1 MIFQPIRQQLRN
13 QGECMKT
20 KNVIAVSIILLG
32 VVAFSLFVSLGT
44 AQAVAG
50 QDFAV
55 ERTPVPWRETVAPIR
70 ATLSAL
76 PTLDGTALENLLIRE
91 KLAMNNQQTRLTL
104 AHTVAENTQ
113 TFIDNQNSSGKDTSS
128 LESALS
134 AFTQAI
140 SQSEANN
147 AAAASLLAN
156 PAGFDASGQ
165 VVDRDTALD
174 TLRSAGQYLRQA
186 HLTLTQ
192 ATLNLRM
199 ALQTYRD

>member
-1 MIFQPIRQQLRN
+1 
-13 QGECMKT
+13 MKT
-20 KNVIAVSIILLG
+20 KNVIAVSVMLLSVLAFG
-32 VVAFSLFVSLGT
+32 LFVAFGSARV
-44 AQAVAG
+44 VAG
-50 QDFAV
+50 QSLAD
-55 ERTPVPWRETVAPIR
+55 ERTPVPLRETAAPIR

-91 KLAMNNQQTRLTL
+91 NLVLSNQQTRLTL
-104 AHTVAENTQ
+104 SHTVAEITQ
-113 TFIDNQNSSGKDTSS
+113 TYIDNQKSTGKDTSS

-165 VVDRDTALD
+165 VVDRDTALQ

-186 HLTLTQ
+186 HLTITQ

-199 ALQTYRD
+199 ALQTYRGQ

>member
-1 MIFQPIRQQLRN
+1 
-13 QGECMKT
+13 MKT
-20 KNVIAVSIILLG
+20 KNVIAVSVMVLSIL
-32 VVAFSLFVSLGT
+32 AFGLFIAFGSVKV
-44 AQAVAG
+44 VAG
-50 QDFAV
+50 QSLAD
-55 ERTPVPWRETVAPIR
+55 EKTSVPWRETIAPIR
-70 ATLSAL
+70 STLSAL

-91 KLAMNNQQTRLTL
+91 NLVLNNQQTRLTL
-104 AHTVAENTQ
+104 SHTVAETTQ
-113 TFIDNQNSSGKDTSS
+113 TFIDNQKSTGKDTSS

-147 AAAASLLAN
+147 AAAASMLAN

-165 VVDRDTALD
+165 VVDRDTALQ

-186 HLTLTQ
+186 HLTITQ

-199 ALQTYRD
+199 ALQTYRGQ

>member
-1 MIFQPIRQQLRN
+1 
-13 QGECMKT
+13 MKT
-20 KNVIAVSIILLG
+20 KNVIAVSITLLS
-32 VVAFSLFVSLGT
+32 VVAFGLFVSLDT
-44 AQAVAG
+44 AQAVDG
-50 QDFAV
+50 QDFAS
-55 ERTPVPWRETVAPIR
+55 ERTPVPWRETAAPIR

-76 PTLDGTALENLLIRE
+76 PTLDGAALENLLIRE
-91 KLAMNNQQTRLTL
+91 NLATNNQQTRLTL
-104 AHTVAENTQ
+104 SHTVAEATQ
-113 TFIDNQNSSGKDTSS
+113 TYIDSQKSTGKDTSS

-147 AAAASLLAN
+147 AAAASLLAS

-165 VVDRDTALD
+165 VVDRDTALQ

-186 HLTLTQ
+186 HLTITQ

-199 ALQTYRD
+199 ALQTYRGQ